1 MRERIKNFR
10 FDHGKKTYQM
20 AWLVE
25 YCLFAIA
32 LSLAGFNILFGIQEG
47 DFITGLFLSVGW
59 AILAVIE
66 LSIIPMA
73 GSFRLAKGWNKL
85 FASFGLM
92 GLLLLSSFTVYEF
105 NEIASEY
112 MTRGAREAAIQ
123 VNKKKNEIQKVHNQI
138 IDLEN
143 HQRKISITR
152 SNLLRAQEQAI
163 ETEYKRY
170 EAEVKKTEQLHSRRL
185 SELEKRTTVS
195 THTEN
200 ELKQLEQIESLIIDY
215 QKEAS
220 KLNTQRT
227 SLIEE
232 QKIVFNARIAPKLK
246 QLQSRLERINET
258 LSNLQVDKQIRL
270 QQAESGLFQSK
281 EEPIKTLQDEIR
293 QKTQALLTEE
303 SSIESEIA
311 RLRAPLAAPEEAVS
325 LEQKIQQVT
334 QLIERQ
340 MSRKENINQNVQK
353 RLESPK
359 FVEQIAKQTA
369 VISQLQQTQQSA
381 NSKNL
386 DRHNQELDAINANY
400 ATKLDALETTQ
411 SNEIT
416 HIKNKQNLE
425 ASIIQL
431 QTEINQAIEDASSKY
446 EKTMYF
452 RMASWFMQ
460 DDESSFGRLPQ
471 KADYNQSLRYIFAP
485 IGLFFGVTA
494 VLLAYLGTSFMFEES
509 HKMNPEVDANKLIQ
523 ENKTLKERQADYDQL
538 KRKISEATNSKNLAI
553 ANISKRLNE
562 KLHLAESQLQD
573 QSELN
578 EKLDQIQNELQ
589 VEKDRQL
596 KTKQKIATAIEA
608 IPDSIVVLNTLRETI
623 DRNEKDLAN
632 AKKLILE
639 SVLNPI
645 DKQGQAELPE
655 T

>member
-10 FDHGKKTYQM
+10 FDHGQKTYQM

-47 DFITGLFLSVGW
+47 DFRTGLFLSVGW

-73 GSFRLAKGWNKL
+73 GSFRIAKGWNKL

-92 GLLLLSSFTVYEF
+92 GLLLLASFTVYEF

-123 VNKKKNEIQKVHNQI
+123 VNKKNNEIQKVHNQI

-152 SNLLRAQEQAI
+152 SHLLRAQEQAI

-170 EAEVKKTEQLHSRRL
+170 EAEVKKTEQFHSRRL

-200 ELKQLEQIESLIIDY
+200 ELKQLEQIQSLIIDY

-227 SLIEE
+227 ILIEE

-258 LSNLQVDKQIRL
+258 LSNLQVDKQIRI

-281 EEPIKTLQDEIR
+281 EELIKTIQDEIR

-303 SSIESEIA
+303 GSIESEIA
-311 RLRAPLAAPEEAVS
+311 RLRAPLAAPQEAVS

-334 QLIERQ
+334 QLIEGQ
-340 MSRKENINQNVQK
+340 ISRKEAINQNVQR

-359 FVEQIAKQTA
+359 FVEQIDKKTA

-381 NSKNL
+381 NSKKL

-400 ATKLDALETTQ
+400 AAKLDALETTQ

-460 DDESSFGRLPQ
+460 EEESSFGSLPQ
-471 KADYNQSLRYIFAP
+471 KADYNNSLRYIFAP

-494 VLLAYLGTSFMFEES
+494 VLLAYLGTSFMLEES
-509 HKMNPEVDANKLIQ
+509 QKMNPEVDANKLIQ

-538 KRKISEATNSKNLAI
+538 KRKIAEATNSKNLAI
-553 ANISKRLNE
+553 ADISKRLNE
-562 KLHLAESQLQD
+562 KLHIAESQLKE
-573 QSELN
+573 QSELY

-589 VEKDRQL
+589 AEKDQQL

-645 DKQGQAELPE
+645 DK
-655 T
+655 

>member
-10 FDHGKKTYQM
+10 FDHGQKTYQM

-47 DFITGLFLSVGW
+47 DFRTGLFLSVGW

-73 GSFRLAKGWNKL
+73 GSFRIAKGWNKL

-92 GLLLLSSFTVYEF
+92 GLLLLASFTVYEF

-123 VNKKKNEIQKVHNQI
+123 VNKKNNEIQKVHNQI

-152 SNLLRAQEQAI
+152 SHLLRAQEQAI

-170 EAEVKKTEQLHSRRL
+170 EAEVKKTEQFHSRRL

-200 ELKQLEQIESLIIDY
+200 ELKQLEQIQSLIIDY

-227 SLIEE
+227 ILIEE

-258 LSNLQVDKQIRL
+258 LSNLQVDKQIRI

-281 EEPIKTLQDEIR
+281 EELIKTIQDEIR

-303 SSIESEIA
+303 GSIESEIA
-311 RLRAPLAAPEEAVS
+311 RLRAPLAAPQEAVS

-334 QLIERQ
+334 QLIEGQ
-340 MSRKENINQNVQK
+340 ISRKEAINQNVQR

-359 FVEQIAKQTA
+359 FVEQIDKKTA

-381 NSKNL
+381 NSKKL

-400 ATKLDALETTQ
+400 AAKLDALETTQ

-460 DDESSFGRLPQ
+460 EEESSFGSLPQ
-471 KADYNQSLRYIFAP
+471 KADYNNSLRYIFAP

-494 VLLAYLGTSFMFEES
+494 VLLAYLGTSFMLEES
-509 HKMNPEVDANKLIQ
+509 QKMNPEVDANKLIQ

-538 KRKISEATNSKNLAI
+538 KRKIAEATNSKNLAI
-553 ANISKRLNE
+553 ADISKRLNE
-562 KLHLAESQLQD
+562 KLHIAESQLKE
-573 QSELN
+573 QSELY

-589 VEKDRQL
+589 AEKDQQL

-632 AKKLILE
+632 AK
-639 SVLNPI
+639 N
-645 DKQGQAELPE
+645 
-655 T
+655 